1 MVKKKEC
8 FCWQWKYLLSLIHF
22 TQINYSHW
30 NKHRWQS
37 VFWIWG
43 RGAHLW
49 VLKVPTFKGLWRVVL
64 PKKILKSWSL
74 EILLS
79 LFYFLL
85 CAWNLCP
92 WNNRPFYN
100 LWMTLLWLET
110 SLLLFFKF
118 LLIIIMISIITVLL
132 T

>member
-1 MVKKKEC
+1 MFLLTVEVHMVN
-8 FCWQWKYLLSLIHF
+8 LLSLIHF
-22 TQINYSHW
+22 TQISYSHW

-64 PKKILKSWSL
+64 PKKFLKSWSL

-85 CAWNLCP
+85 FAGNLCP

-100 LWMTLLWLET
+100 LWMTLFWLET

-118 LLIIIMISIITVLL
+118 LLIIMICIITALL